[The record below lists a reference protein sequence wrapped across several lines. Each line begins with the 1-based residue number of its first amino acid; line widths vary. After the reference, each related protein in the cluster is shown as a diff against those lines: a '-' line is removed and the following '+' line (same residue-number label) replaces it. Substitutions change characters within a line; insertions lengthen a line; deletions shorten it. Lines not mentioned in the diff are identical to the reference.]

1 MIAEQF
7 EPLDI
12 ECLVRTAV
20 ELGEWATEADLS
32 GRQQVVLARARAA
45 LLADDAGHEPL
56 TPQRTVLVDIGQPSK
71 VWILRRWDRSNEQVT
86 LHESH
91 EAGQAALA
99 IWVRHNWDALGD
111 ESSTPP
117 QDDEQ
122 AIQLYY
128 GPQDERTDDDFRL
141 YPEEVARRQPSDS

>member
-1 MIAEQF
+1 M
-7 EPLDI
+7 
-12 ECLVRTAV
+12 
-20 ELGEWATEADLS
+20 
-32 GRQQVVLARARAA
+32 
-45 LLADDAGHEPL
+45 
-56 TPQRTVLVDIGQPSK
+56 
-71 VWILRRWDRSNEQVT
+71 RRWDRSNEQVT